1 MDYVFLL
8 SLLVV
13 GGGVGFLAGLLGVG
27 GGMTMVPFMVMLFG
41 VRDFPPGE
49 IVKIAIATSLAVNL
63 FTSLSS
69 LRAHHQHGAV
79 RMDLLKT
86 MGLGALIGTFLG
98 ANAAGALDGSIL
110 AGFFGLFVGYSAWQI
125 LKGRKPKPGRV
136 VPGGLALG
144 LVGGCIGAISSLL
157 GAGGGFLTIPFLT
170 WCNVSMHHAV
180 ATSAGLGFP
189 IALGDWSD
197 THWPVRGWRAFRRDR
212 WATSTCLRWLP
223 LHRPR
228 CSQHPGEQG
237 WRTGQMSRRCAAGSQ
252 SSCFVW
258 LPTCS
263 RGWTGGDGWDR
274 TSDLGVMSATL

>member
-157 GAGGGFLTIPFLT
+157 GAGGRLSDHSLPNLVQRLNAPCCGDLGRPGLSDRLGGTGRIHIGRSGGGGPSDGIGGLHLPA
-170 WCNVSMHHAV
+170 CAGCPCI
-180 ATSAGLGFP
+180 GLG
-189 IALGDWSD
+189 AHSTLGSKDGAQD
-197 THWPVRGWRAFRRDR
+197 RCLDAAPLVRSPLVLSG
-212 WATSTCLRWLP
+212 CL
-223 LHRPR
+223 HA
-228 CSQHPGEQG
+228 H
-237 WRTGQMSRRCAAGSQ
+237 AGGL
-252 SSCFVW
+252 V
-258 LPTCS
+258 
-263 RGWTGGDGWDR
+263 
-274 TSDLGVMSATL
+274 VMAGIEPATLAL

>member
-189 IALGDWSD
+189 IALGGLVGY
-197 THWPVRGWRAFRRDR
+197 TLAGQGVEG
-212 WATSTCLRWLP
+212 LP
-223 LHRPR
+223 TGSVGYIYLPALVALASASVLTAPWGPRMAHRTDVSPL
-228 CSQHPGEQG
+228 
-237 WRTGQMSRRCAAGSQ
+237 RRCFAVLLFCLAAYMLTR
-252 SSCFVW
+252 VDW
-258 LPTCS
+258 
-263 RGWTGGDGWDR
+263 W
-274 TSDLGVMSATL
+274 

>member
-98 ANAAGALDGSIL
+98 ANAAGALDDSIL
-110 AGFFGLFVGYSAWQI
+110 AGFFGLFVGYSAWQM

-189 IALGDWSD
+189 IALGGLVGY
-197 THWPVRGWRAFRRDR
+197 TLAG
-212 WATSTCLRWLP
+212 
-223 LHRPR
+223 
-228 CSQHPGEQG
+228 QG
-237 WRTGQMSRRCAAGSQ
+237 VAG
-252 SSCFVW
+252 
-258 LPTCS
+258 LPTGS
-263 RGWTGGDGWDR
+263 VGYIYLPALVALASASVLTAPWGARMAHR
-274 TSDLGVMSATL
+274 TDVSTLRRWFAALLFCLAAYMLTRVDWW

>member
-98 ANAAGALDGSIL
+98 ANAAGALDDSIL

-144 LVGGCIGAISSLL
+144 LVGGCIGAI
-157 GAGGGFLTIPFLT
+157 
-170 WCNVSMHHAV
+170 
-180 ATSAGLGFP
+180 
-189 IALGDWSD
+189 
-197 THWPVRGWRAFRRDR
+197 
-212 WATSTCLRWLP
+212 
-223 LHRPR
+223 
-228 CSQHPGEQG
+228 
-237 WRTGQMSRRCAAGSQ
+237 
-252 SSCFVW
+252 
-258 LPTCS
+258 
-263 RGWTGGDGWDR
+263 
-274 TSDLGVMSATL
+274 